1 MQNLIKMFAGANV
14 NACHL
19 DLCNN
24 PSFSAGRID
33 LVQRG
38 ERQRFYRHR
47 TQTGAPALH
56 LQHGVNENIK
66 SFFLFFTIDNFYDG
80 QVRAGD
86 FERQLCNLAGR
97 QQVPHSLD
105 QETKSES
112 SGQLRITYDNDYVWN
127 SVDNDDCDDDSNDRT
142 FCLMCC
148 WLGFLHF
155 PCLFSIHSC

>member
-80 QVRAGD
+80 QVRTGD

-112 SGQLRITYDNDYVWN
+112 SGQLRITYDNDMNVRLGYVRT
-127 SVDNDDCDDDSNDRT
+127 SFDNDDCDDDSNHRT
-142 FCLMCC
+142 FY
-148 WLGFLHF
+148 
-155 PCLFSIHSC
+155 